1 MSDIYKMD
9 GNGTTI
15 KIGESTTAAVGVNT
29 IGVPGFT
36 RQEIAAAN
44 LDTTGFIPKV
54 LAKLK
59 DAGDFTLNVDF
70 KSSAA
75 FYGMTDNSK
84 LTITFPDSAGTAV
97 LYGSV
102 KSVSEA
108 KWNNGESPTVD
119 VAITVT
125 NLTSAGV
132 KTDPVITLGSGS

>member
-1 MSDIYKMD
+1 MGDIYKMD

-59 DAGDFTLNVDF
+59 DAGDFTVNVDMTAD
-70 KSSAA
+70 SA
-75 FYGMTDNSK
+75 FRNMTDNSQ
-84 LTITFPDSAGTAV
+84 LTITFPDSAGSIV

-119 VAITVT
+119 VGITVT
-125 NLTSAGV
+125 NLTSAGA
-132 KTDPVITLGSGS
+132 KTDPVVTYGSGS